1 MYRKCGNGGNAA
13 KIIQN
18 MIIFMIVNLLLSNGN
33 CIRGLIHV
41 RGLKKGRDDMRKLL
55 LVASSGGHMEE
66 LTRLKSIT
74 ERYDCCWVTEK
85 NNFQKY
91 GKVEEIQYYVPQV
104 NRREILF
111 PLKFFLLFFV
121 AFYVLIKEKPEVVIS
136 TGALI
141 SYPFCRLAKMMG
153 KKVIFIES
161 FARVNELSLTGK
173 LLYKHVNTFI
183 VQWSE
188 IAQKYDK
195 AIVGGGIF

>member
-1 MYRKCGNGGNAA
+1 MVKG
-13 KIIQN
+13 
-18 MIIFMIVNLLLSNGN
+18 
-33 CIRGLIHV
+33 
-41 RGLKKGRDDMRKLL
+41 KKGEKNMRKLL

-85 NNFQKY
+85 NDFQKY
-91 GKVEEIQYYVPQV
+91 GKAEEIQYYVPQI
-104 NRREILF
+104 NRREFLF
-111 PLKFFLLFFV
+111 PLKFIILLFQTVYILF
-121 AFYVLIKEKPEVVIS
+121 KEKPEVVIS

-188 IAQKYDK
+188 IAEKYDR